1 MQKET
6 LILRRI
12 AELLR
17 DQQSAIAHG
26 AATAD
31 FDRDACGRHRA
42 RDRDLTSEILGW
54 ACLRR
59 DFQTS
64 ADFLRSALIAE
75 VRRASGDV
83 DCIIEQNDL
92 AGILDEVVQAL
103 QDGAVKLQQTAAT
116 TTAAAAAAAA
126 PRSCAAQFAAE
137 QHTVATSGAAGGGTH
152 PATPDRPRT
161 FCLAAGVTE
170 RPAKRAR
177 GKQGTPHPRYSAVQ
191 AAIDSADEND
201 DLDLSDLEAE
211 DLDGL
216 PEGLLS
222 PEAGSV
228 DFGPRTDQERA
239 GGGKSDW
246 ASCGK
251 NERD

>member
-31 FDRDACGRHRA
+31 FDRDACGQHRA
-42 RDRDLTSEILGW
+42 KDRDLTSEILGW

-59 DFQTS
+59 DFETS

-92 AGILDEVVQAL
+92 VLCPQMCIKYPVVEYNNV
-103 QDGAVKLQQTAAT
+103 DGPIRAAD
-116 TTAAAAAAAA
+116 
-126 PRSCAAQFAAE
+126 
-137 QHTVATSGAAGGGTH
+137 V
-152 PATPDRPRT
+152 
-161 FCLAAGVTE
+161 
-170 RPAKRAR
+170 
-177 GKQGTPHPRYSAVQ
+177 
-191 AAIDSADEND
+191 II
-201 DLDLSDLEAE
+201 
-211 DLDGL
+211 
-216 PEGLLS
+216 
-222 PEAGSV
+222 
-228 DFGPRTDQERA
+228 
-239 GGGKSDW
+239 
-246 ASCGK
+246 
-251 NERD
+251 